1 MKQSKLVTVP
11 KKWKTNELAYITP
24 AEKKA
29 LLKLDLHGNLK
40 DGPHKGPGG
49 VMSLNGWG
57 DDDRGTSDAS
67 YGGGNVSGS
76 GDNRDYSS
84 HTATGEGGQT
94 YTPTPTT
101 SSHHP
106 GGGNKKV
113 SASNV
118 GIATSVIRKNP
129 FGAVASWVGKKLFSP
144 KVPPDQAGGV
154 SAKVIKRGGV
164 KVSKK
169 AISADRNRYTNLS
182 HDQGDPGGEKHGP
195 EGLMTTTLTTAPT
208 ADKSFGHQWDFKAYD
223 NQQAT
228 TTPNVYDYSKA
239 PYAKKGKLVRKY
251 ATGQEVKK
259 RSLPPSK
266 GPDSKGLPSIL
277 ENSDYFTKLIGG

>member
-94 YTPTPTT
+94 YTPT
-101 SSHHP
+101 SST
-106 GGGNKKV
+106 GGNKKV

-144 KVPPDQAGGV
+144 KVPPDQAGGA
-154 SAKVIKRGGV
+154 SAKVIKMGGV

-182 HDQGDPGGEKHGP
+182 HDQEDPGP
-195 EGLMTTTLTTAPT
+195 ERLMTTTLTTAPT
-208 ADKSFGHQWDFKAYD
+208 ADKSFGHQWGFQAYPG
-223 NQQAT
+223 APGT
-228 TTPNVYDYSKA
+228 TYD
-239 PYAKKGKLVRKY
+239 PTQYAKKGKMIYKY
-251 ATGQEVKK
+251 GTGQEVKK

-277 ENSDYFTKLIGG
+277 ENSDYFTKLIGE

>member
-1 MKQSKLVTVP
+1 MGLLSKE
-11 KKWKTNELAYITP
+11 KDINGQRHILAYITP
-24 AEKKA
+24 DEAGLLQDMGGQETMTKEGILAYAPRDQSYSRDTGSDYGQFDRAVSRTANNPSDNSDNNNNNNNNNDSGHSGHSGNIGNSGKA
-29 LLKLDLHGNLK
+29 ASA
-40 DGPHKGPGG
+40 
-49 VMSLNGWG
+49 VGWI
-57 DDDRGTSDAS
+57 T
-67 YGGGNVSGS
+67 GS
-76 GDNRDYSS
+76 GPIKAIGAGLQFAGS
-84 HTATGEGGQT
+84 
-94 YTPTPTT
+94 
-101 SSHHP
+101 
-106 GGGNKKV
+106 K
-113 SASNV
+113 
-118 GIATSVIRKNP
+118 I
-129 FGAVASWVGKKLFSP
+129 FGP
-144 KVPPDQAGGV
+144 KVPPNQAGGA
-154 SAKVIKRGGV
+154 SAKVIKMGGV

-266 GPDSKGLPSIL
+266 GPNSKGLPSIL

>member
-1 MKQSKLVTVP
+1 MGLLSKE
-11 KKWKTNELAYITP
+11 KDINGQRHILAYITP
-24 AEKKA
+24 DEAG
-29 LLKLDLHGNLK
+29 LLQDM
-40 DGPHKGPGG
+40 GG
-49 VMSLNGWG
+49 QETMTKEGILAYAPRDQSY
-57 DDDRGTSDAS
+57 SPSES
-67 YGGGNVSGS
+67 YGGPNRGDVSGPAHDS
-76 GDNRDYSS
+76 GGGSDGGSDGPNRGDVSGP
-84 HTATGEGGQT
+84 A
-94 YTPTPTT
+94 PTT

-106 GGGNKKV
+106 GGGDKKV

-118 GIATSVIRKNP
+118 GIATSVVRKNP

-144 KVPPDQAGGV
+144 KPKKPIEERARIPDMMDMR
-154 SAKVIKRGGV
+154 KRRTV
-164 KVSKK
+164 D
-169 AISADRNRYTNLS
+169 IY
-182 HDQGDPGGEKHGP
+182 HDPGGTKHGP
-195 EGLMTTTLTTAPT
+195 EVAGPTTTTLVTAPT

>member
-1 MKQSKLVTVP
+1 MKQSKLITVP
-11 KKWKTNELAYITP
+11 IKAQSSKKHPVVHLAYITDK
-24 AEKKA
+24 EQDLLIKKD
-29 LLKLDLHGNLK
+29 LYGSLKGKPNR
-40 DGPHKGPGG
+40 GPGG
-49 VMSLNGWG
+49 LPSLEG
-57 DDDRGTSDAS
+57 DFGP
-67 YGGGNVSGS
+67 GGK
-76 GDNRDYSS
+76 GDYEPAGPDVSS

-94 YTPTPTT
+94 YAPTPTT

-106 GGGNKKV
+106 GSGDKKV

-129 FGAVASWVGKKLFSP
+129 FGAVASWVGKKLFGP
-144 KVPPDQAGGV
+144 KVPPDQAGGA
-154 SAKVIKRGGV
+154 SAKVIKMGGA

-182 HDQGDPGGEKHGP
+182 HDQEDPGGEKHGP

>member
-1 MKQSKLVTVP
+1 MGLLSKE
-11 KKWKTNELAYITP
+11 KDINGQRHILAYITP
-24 AEKKA
+24 DEAG
-29 LLKLDLHGNLK
+29 LLQDM
-40 DGPHKGPGG
+40 GG
-49 VMSLNGWG
+49 QETMTKEGILAYAPRDQSY
-57 DDDRGTSDAS
+57 SPSES
-67 YGGGNVSGS
+67 YGGPNRGDVSGPAHDS
-76 GDNRDYSS
+76 GGGSDGGSDGPNRGDVSGP
-84 HTATGEGGQT
+84 A
-94 YTPTPTT
+94 PTT

-106 GGGNKKV
+106 GDGDKKV

-144 KVPPDQAGGV
+144 KVPPDQAGGA
-154 SAKVIKRGGV
+154 SAKVTKRGGV
-164 KVSKK
+164 KVSDR
-169 AISADRNRYTNLS
+169 AISADRKRYTNLR

-277 ENSDYFTKLIGG
+277 ENSDYFTKLIGE